1 MKSFKNYQRRENELP
16 RGLGVVLA
24 KQTAGF
30 WGRLD
35 DGAAQPD
42 FSKDDIPS
50 LIYTFEP
57 WLGCLWGTS
66 CAFCY
71 VPNLSAGHY
80 PGRRGSHWFKD
91 WGRWL
96 VPKPEITQR
105 LRHQLFDGDG
115 RTRNTYRGA
124 FVFMSAKTD
133 PFLPA
138 EELLAIT
145 RDNLR
150 VLSEADVFLM
160 CQTRS
165 LKVVDDLEIFA
176 LLQDMGRRGKVA
188 VSFSIGTDIQ
198 PEQQRIERG
207 GLSPE
212 RRLETMRTLKD
223 AGIFVSAAISP
234 LMPYSVEFP
243 NRLLD
248 SAHHASVQ
256 ALRPSGFG
264 SATPKPVL
272 EKVYRSV
279 PDYKRLDTKLV
290 GHLRRLDTVSHFS
303 WGIGNKGFIGSFLAA
318 NRFYGSRNSQ
328 KNHRQLTFK
337 DRQVEVSR
345 VVNRLLLILWLAV
358 ADE

>member
-1 MKSFKNYQRRENELP
+1 
-16 RGLGVVLA
+16 
-24 KQTAGF
+24 
-30 WGRLD
+30 
-35 DGAAQPD
+35 
-42 FSKDDIPS
+42 
-50 LIYTFEP
+50 
-57 WLGCLWGTS
+57 
-66 CAFCY
+66 
-71 VPNLSAGHY
+71 
-80 PGRRGSHWFKD
+80 
-91 WGRWL
+91 
-96 VPKPEITQR
+96 
-105 LRHQLFDGDG
+105 
-115 RTRNTYRGA
+115 
-124 FVFMSAKTD
+124 MSAKTD

-145 RDNLR
+145 RDNLK
-150 VLSEADVFLM
+150 VLSKADVFVM

-165 LKVVDDLEIFA
+165 LKVVDDPGIFA
-176 LLQDMGRRGKVA
+176 LLQDMGRHGKVG

-272 EKVYRSV
+272 EEVYRSV
-279 PDYKRLDTKLV
+279 PDYKQLDSKLV
-290 GHLRRLDTVSHFS
+290 GQLRRLDTVRHFS
-303 WGIGNKGFIGSFLAA
+303 WGIGNKGFIASFLAA
-318 NRFYGSRNSQ
+318 RRFYDSRSPQ
-328 KNHRQLTFK
+328 KNHRHAQMTSTGI
-337 DRQVEVSR
+337 V
-345 VVNRLLLILWLAV
+345 
-358 ADE
+358 